1 MTPQQCASLARAEAQ
16 KVQEDLGWI
25 LAGLRVVLSA
35 GLKMLPG
42 DVS

>member
-25 LAGLRVVLSA
+25 LAGLCVVLSVSWSEDA
-35 GLKMLPG
+35 G

>member
-1 MTPQQCASLARAEAQ
+1 MTLQQCASLARAEAQ

-25 LAGLRVVLSA
+25 LAVVSWSEDA
-35 GLKMLPG
+35 G